1 MTINKHYIYIYIYPI
16 KKLDNYMKLWGIV
29 VAKRCHLKTYLR
41 RINTL
46 PYSMTIT
53 LKCVKGSND
62 LGWEEKLLSQAERE
76 ILIKAVV

>member
-1 MTINKHYIYIYIYPI
+1 
-16 KKLDNYMKLWGIV
+16 
-29 VAKRCHLKTYLR
+29 
-41 RINTL
+41 
-46 PYSMTIT
+46 MTIT